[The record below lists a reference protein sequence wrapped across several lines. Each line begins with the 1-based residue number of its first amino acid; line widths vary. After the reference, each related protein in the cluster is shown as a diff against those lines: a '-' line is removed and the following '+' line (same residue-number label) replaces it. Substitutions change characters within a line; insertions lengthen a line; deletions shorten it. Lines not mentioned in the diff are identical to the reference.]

1 MRALIVALLLA
12 LLSPGTAHS
21 WHRTDKIKC
30 EKDIKEAAELIYN
43 LWSFKLFKPGA
54 VNIEAEY
61 AVHYVLAKRA
71 ETPEEC
77 ADILARFMAKLK
89 DGHSAVNFFPGLNYT
104 TPEVELRTMR
114 ERLSRVPGEKP
125 KVHVYVVARDSTDES
140 LKPLMPGSE
149 ILEVDGTP
157 IQELHDY
164 WGKRVSGSTSQW
176 LDYQCDRRLLLGP
189 AETEIELTVRQTNGA
204 KETLKIRRPRMK
216 TEDERDREYEA
227 YKDTVHIAT
236 SRRLE
241 DGWGYLKYTTFAF
254 RTLRQ
259 TVKPFDDALDS
270 IIDVPG
276 LIIDLRGNGGGNT
289 DVLNDVAGRFINERT
304 SMGFFNIR
312 TPGQETILEVWDD
325 VTGSITSKPRLSAHP
340 RGDTYE
346 GPVVIVVDRTCFSA
360 CEIFTAGLQA
370 TGRALVVGP
379 EATGGGSGGI
389 AVSKLPSGARIQFST
404 AVAWRPDGEI
414 IEGNGVQPDIKMPIR
429 PRDLAAG
436 RDRVLERAIKALQD
450 GEAKPL
456 TVADGQ

>member
-1 MRALIVALLLA
+1 MRALIAALLIALPSSGALA
-12 LLSPGTAHS
+12 
-21 WHRTDKIKC
+21 RTPVPEIKC

-61 AVHYVLAKRA
+61 ALHYALAKRA

-77 ADILARFMAKLK
+77 ADILARFMARLK
-89 DGHSAVNFFPGLNYT
+89 DGHSAVNFYPGLNYT

-125 KVHVYVVARDSTDES
+125 KAHVYVVERDTTDEW
-140 LKPLMPGSE
+140 LKPLKPGSE
-149 ILEVDGTP
+149 ILEVDGAP

-164 WGKRVSGSTSQW
+164 WGSRVSGSTTQW
-176 LDYQCDRRLLLGP
+176 LDYQCDKRLLLGP
-189 AETEIELTVRQTNGA
+189 AETEIELTVRQTNGV

-216 TEDERDREYEA
+216 TEDEREREYDA
-227 YKDTVHIAT
+227 YADTVHIAT
-236 SRRLE
+236 SKRLDE
-241 DGWGYLKYTTFAF
+241 GWGYLKYRTFAF
-254 RTLRQ
+254 RSLRQ
-259 TVKPFDDALDS
+259 TVKPFDEALDS

-276 LIIDLRGNGGGNT
+276 LIIDLRGNGGGSS
-289 DVLNDVAGRFINERT
+289 DVINDVAGRFIEERT

-312 TPGQETILEVWDD
+312 TPGQETIMEVWDE

-340 RGDTYE
+340 RGHTYT

-360 CEIFTAGLQA
+360 CEMFTAGLQA
-370 TGRALVVGP
+370 AGRALVVGP

-414 IEGNGVQPDIKMPIR
+414 IEGNGVEPDIKIPIR
-429 PRDLAAG
+429 PRDLAAA
-436 RDRVLERAIKALQD
+436 RDRVLERAIKALQE

-456 TVADGQ
+456 TVANG